1 MQIKT
6 PMTIAIIIIIISALT
21 LTYILFSLDREHER
35 EMNRISQEMNEL
47 HEKIDRAL
55 GRP

>member
-1 MQIKT
+1 
-6 PMTIAIIIIIISALT
+6 MTIAIIIIIISALT